1 MREDTKDNHRF
12 RFGSVAVRKSVVTEV
27 DGYRDD
33 DDYDDDYDDQG
44 DAEFELEVFL
54 PHVFSHL
61 VCGLVEQGCVVL
73 QAVCSVINVF
83 QHLATLVDGF
93 QVVTHHTCGVIQRA
107 LEVLQLRTTLVVP
120 LVERR
125 WFFVFEF
132 TSCIVAEGVVRVIS
146 LCA

>member
-1 MREDTKDNHRF
+1 MAAAT
-12 RFGSVAVRKSVVTEV
+12 SSVVAEV
-27 DGYRDD
+27 NSYWDD

-73 QAVCSVINVF
+73 QTVCSVVDVF

-93 QVVTHHTCGVIQRA
+93 QVVTHHACGVIQRA
-107 LEVLQLRTTLVVP
+107 LEVLQLRTTLVV
-120 LVERR
+120 LVVERR
-125 WFFVFEF
+125 WFFVFEL
-132 TSCIVAEGVVRVIS
+132 TSCVVAEGVVRVIS